1 LDAARRRHDGE
12 PFLFPGLVFNNKNMQ
27 NSTNEKNRGRW
38 HLRKMSPK
46 DYGKTAIICLLLV
59 GIKGALLESAGLFLD
74 LLVNILAIVG
84 MVAGILWI
92 KERIKSRS
100 KKS

>member
-1 LDAARRRHDGE
+1 
-12 PFLFPGLVFNNKNMQ
+12 
-27 NSTNEKNRGRW
+27 
-38 HLRKMSPK
+38 MSPK